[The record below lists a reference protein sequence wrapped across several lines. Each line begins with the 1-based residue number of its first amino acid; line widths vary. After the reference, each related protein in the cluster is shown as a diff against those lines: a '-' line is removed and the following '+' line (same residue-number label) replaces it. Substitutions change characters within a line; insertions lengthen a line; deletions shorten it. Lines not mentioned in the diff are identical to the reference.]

1 MPEEAVS
8 DRNKGREN
16 SGMGIITVLWEKWT
30 EFKRDFYKI
39 TVAAMI
45 SPLMYLIIFG
55 MGIQT
60 TSHGEPYLH
69 FLIPGI
75 VSMATMTGSFSAIAQ
90 NMSVQRLYEKALDQV
105 MVSPTP
111 LWQFI
116 VGQIIGGSLRG
127 MYAGCVILLLT
138 SPIRTDLIFNGL
150 SFVILFLNGTVFSTI
165 ALVLSF
171 LAKSYTDAPRYT
183 SYIIMPMSF
192 LCNTF
197 FSTDQ
202 MPSGFREIISLLP
215 LSQTCS
221 MVRAIA
227 NAERPG
233 WFGFAVLFAYLTVFS
248 VLSVLFIYKKK
259 NL

>member
-1 MPEEAVS
+1 
-8 DRNKGREN
+8 
-16 SGMGIITVLWEKWT
+16 MGILTVLWEKWA

-45 SPLMYLIIFG
+45 SPLMYLLVFG
-55 MGIQT
+55 LGIQT
-60 TSHGEPYLH
+60 TSHGEPYLN
-69 FLIPGI
+69 FLIPG
-75 VSMATMTGSFSAIAQ
+75 VVAMVTMTGSFSAVAQ
-90 NMSVQRLYEKALDQV
+90 NMSVQRLYEKALDQG

-116 VGQIIGGSLRG
+116 LGQIIGGSLRG
-127 MYAGCVILLLT
+127 MYAGIVILLLT
-138 SPIRTDLIFNGL
+138 FPIRTTLIFNGM
-150 SFVILFLNGTVFSTI
+150 SFLIMFLNGTVFSTI

-183 SYIIMPMSF
+183 TYIIMPMSF

-202 MPSGFREIISLLP
+202 MPHGIREFVQALP
-215 LSQTCS
+215 LSQSSEMIRTIS
-221 MVRAIA
+221 AGGEPSI
-227 NAERPG
+227 
-233 WFGFAVLFAYLTVFS
+233 WGFVILLAYLAVFS
-248 VLSVLFIYKKK
+248 LLAFMFIYKKK

>member
-1 MPEEAVS
+1 
-8 DRNKGREN
+8 
-16 SGMGIITVLWEKWT
+16 MGIVTVLWEKWV
-30 EFKRDFYKI
+30 EFRRDFYKI

-55 MGIQT
+55 LGIQT

-69 FLIPGI
+69 FLVPGI

-116 VGQIIGGSLRG
+116 LGQIIGGSLRG
-127 MYAGCVILLLT
+127 LYAGGVILLLT
-138 SPIRTDLIFNGL
+138 IPIRTDLVFNGL
-150 SFVILFLNGTVFSTI
+150 SVFIMFLNGTVFSTI

-183 SYIIMPMSF
+183 AYIITPMSF

-202 MPSGFREIISLLP
+202 MPAGFRQVISFLP
-215 LSQTCS
+215 LSQTS
-221 MVRAIA
+221 AMIRSIA
-227 NAERPG
+227 NGQPAG
-233 WFGFAVLFAYLTVFS
+233 TFGFIILFAYLIVFGVIS
-248 VLSVLFIYKKK
+248 VVFIYKKK

>member
-1 MPEEAVS
+1 
-8 DRNKGREN
+8 
-16 SGMGIITVLWEKWT
+16 MGIITVLWEKWV
-30 EFKRDFYKI
+30 EFRRDFYKI

-75 VSMATMTGSFSAIAQ
+75 VAMATMTGSFSAIAQ
-90 NMSVQRLYEKALDQV
+90 NMSVQRLYEKALDQI

-116 VGQIIGGSLRG
+116 LGQVIGGSLRG
-127 MYAGCVILLLT
+127 MYAGGIILLLT
-138 SPIRTDLIFNGL
+138 APIRTDLIFNGV
-150 SFVILFLNGTVFSTI
+150 SILIMFLNGTVFATI

-171 LAKSYTDAPRYT
+171 MAKSYTDAPRYT

-202 MPSGFREIISLLP
+202 MPQGFRQVISLLP
-215 LSQTCS
+215 LSQAS
-221 MVRAIA
+221 AMIRSVA
-227 NAERPG
+227 NRQPAG
-233 WFGFAVLFAYLTVFS
+233 VFGFAVLIAYLAVFGAIS
-248 VLSVLFIYKKK
+248 VAFIYKKK

>member
-1 MPEEAVS
+1 
-8 DRNKGREN
+8 
-16 SGMGIITVLWEKWT
+16 MGIITVLWEKWV
-30 EFKRDFYKI
+30 EFRRDFYKI

-75 VSMATMTGSFSAIAQ
+75 VSMSTMTGSFGAVAQ

-127 MYAGCVILLLT
+127 LYAGGVILLLT
-138 SPIRTDLIFNGL
+138 LPIRTDLVFNGL
-150 SFVILFLNGTVFSTI
+150 SFLILFLNGTVFATI

-171 LAKSYTDAPRYT
+171 LAKSYTDAPRFT
-183 SYIIMPMSF
+183 AYIIMPMSF

-197 FSTDQ
+197 FSTEQ
-202 MPSGFREIISLLP
+202 MPNGFRQIISFLP
-215 LSQTCS
+215 LSQTSC
-221 MVRAIA
+221 MVRSIA
-227 NAERPG
+227 NGEAPG
-233 WFGFAVLFAYLTVFS
+233 YFGFIVLICYLIVFGAV
-248 VLSVLFIYKKK
+248 SVLFIYRKK

>member
-1 MPEEAVS
+1 
-8 DRNKGREN
+8 
-16 SGMGIITVLWEKWT
+16 MGIITVLWEKWV
-30 EFKRDFYKI
+30 EFRRDFYKI
-39 TVAAMI
+39 TVSAMI
-45 SPLMYLIIFG
+45 SPLMYLVIFG

-75 VSMATMTGSFSAIAQ
+75 VSMATMTGSFSAICQ

-116 VGQIIGGSLRG
+116 LGQIIGGSLRG
-127 MYAGCVILLLT
+127 LYAGCIILFLT
-138 SPIRTDLIFNGL
+138 WPIRTDLIFNGL
-150 SFVILFLNGTVFSTI
+150 SILIMFLNGTVFSTI

-171 LAKSYTDAPRYT
+171 LAKSYSDAPRFT
-183 SYIIMPMSF
+183 SFIITPMSF

-197 FSTDQ
+197 FSTEQ
-202 MPSGFREIISLLP
+202 IPAGFRQLISLLP
-215 LSQTCS
+215 LSQTS
-221 MVRAIA
+221 AMIRAIA
-227 NAERPG
+227 NEESPG
-233 WFGFAVLFAYLTVFS
+233 IFGFLVLGAYLVVFGIIS
-248 VLSVLFIYKKK
+248 VVFIYKKK

>member
-1 MPEEAVS
+1 
-8 DRNKGREN
+8 
-16 SGMGIITVLWEKWT
+16 MGIVTVLWEKWT

-39 TVAAMI
+39 TLAAMI

-55 MGIQT
+55 FGIQT
-60 TSHGEPYLH
+60 TSHGEPYLQ

-75 VSMATMTGSFSAIAQ
+75 VAMSTMTGSFSAVAQ

-127 MYAGCVILLLT
+127 MYSGCMILLLT
-138 SPIRTDLIFNGL
+138 MPIRTGLIFNGY
-150 SFVILFLNGTVFSTI
+150 SFMIMFLNGTVFATL

-183 SYIIMPMSF
+183 AYIIPPMSF

-197 FSTDQ
+197 FSTEQ
-202 MPSGFREIISLLP
+202 MPMGIRQVVAALP
-215 LSQTCS
+215 LSQTS
-221 MVRAIA
+221 GMIRGISSGIGYSPWGIVILL
-227 NAERPG
+227 G
-233 WFGFAVLFAYLTVFS
+233 YLAAFS
-248 VLSVLFIYKKK
+248 LISVLFIYKKK

>member
-1 MPEEAVS
+1 
-8 DRNKGREN
+8 
-16 SGMGIITVLWEKWT
+16 MGIITVLWEKWV

-75 VSMATMTGSFSAIAQ
+75 VAMATMTGSFSATAQ

-116 VGQIIGGSLRG
+116 LGQIIGGSLRG
-127 MYAGCVILLLT
+127 MYAGAVILILT
-138 SPIRTDLIFNGL
+138 SPVRTDLIFNGW
-150 SFVILFLNGTVFSTI
+150 SFFIMFLNGMVFSTI
-165 ALVLSF
+165 ALTLSF
-171 LAKSYTDAPRYT
+171 LAKSYTDAPRFT
-183 SYIIMPMSF
+183 SYIITPMSF

-202 MPSGFREIISLLP
+202 MPNGFRQIVGLLP
-215 LSQTCS
+215 LSQAS
-221 MVRAIA
+221 AMIRSISNGVQ
-227 NAERPG
+227 PG
-233 WFGFAVLFAYLTVFS
+233 AYGFIVLFAYLLVFS
-248 VLSVLFIYKKK
+248 SLSVWFIYKKK